1 MNFLI
6 VGGNFDDNGGRPSS
20 LINKIALA
28 IPKEHKVT
36 VYNGGYYP
44 NIENLLESTKN
55 YDAVFWCPNIPN
67 DKPKLRDVK
76 SVNPKVM
83 LITSKRNNDNQY
95 TFQELI
101 NRALQTKSNLCVEFS
116 KVGDQ
121 YKMMLFDPLGNA
133 WYDGFDIKELA
144 EAMASRT
151 EYLKTITR
159 KGCTAIDIPVTIPNN
174 VEFFN
179 VVKDYAEI
187 FHHLI
192 HPEEGVTRFLGNSSF
207 REENRTRCERG
218 FPSFRSDNGV
228 IYVSR
233 RNVDKRYIDKDN
245 FVPTKLNYD
254 GSVFYSGPNKPS
266 VDTPIQLQL
275 YARLPEIN
283 YMIHAHVYID
293 GAPFTEQMVPC
304 GGLEEV
310 EEVMTAIKNNYPSPH
325 EDFYAINLIGHG
337 CVVMSNKAEQLKNIP
352 FVGRRLPEHPLKPVT
367 HELQE
372 DILTNNQQFPLI

>member
-20 LINKIALA
+20 LVNKIALGL
-28 IPKEHKVT
+28 PKEHKVT
-36 VYNGGYYP
+36 VHNGGYYD
-44 NIENLLESTKN
+44 NIENILNSSKD
-55 YDAVFWCPNIPN
+55 YGAVFWCPNIPN

-76 SVNPKVM
+76 SVNPKIM

-116 KVGDQ
+116 KVGEQ

-133 WYDGFDIKELA
+133 WYDGFDVTELA
-144 EAMASRT
+144 ETMASRA
-151 EYLKTITR
+151 EYLKSITR
-159 KGCTAIDIPVTIPNN
+159 KPCIQTEFAGAVPNN
-174 VEFFN
+174 TKFFDI
-179 VVKDYAEI
+179 VKDYAET
-187 FHHLI
+187 FHSLI

-207 REENRTRCERG
+207 REELPRTRCERG
-218 FPSFRSDNGV
+218 FPSFRSDNGT

-245 FVPTKLNYD
+245 FVPTRLNED
-254 GSVFYSGPNKPS
+254 GSVRFGGENKPS

-275 YARLPEIN
+275 YNNLPQIN

-304 GGLEEV
+304 GGVEEV
-310 EEVMTAIKNNYPSPH
+310 QEVMTAIHNYYPTTQ
-325 EDFYAINLIGHG
+325 EDYYAVNLIGHG
-337 CVVMSNKAEQLKNIP
+337 CIVMSNRAEQLKNIP
-352 FVGRRLPEHPLKPVT
+352 FIGRTLPESPKEAFPV
-367 HELQE
+367 L
-372 DILTNNQQFPLI
+372 FPTI